1 MLSKT
6 AIALAAA
13 SFAVGAAAL
22 TPAMANYAPCLENPA
37 AKGCPGEIKQN
48 AARPSYRGAE
58 HHSRHTTRH
67 HG

>member
-48 AARPSYRGAE
+48 AARPSL
-58 HHSRHTTRH
+58 
-67 HG
+67 

>member
-1 MLSKT
+1 MFSKS

-22 TPAMANYAPCLENPA
+22 TPAMANYAPCVENPA
-37 AKGCPGEIKQN
+37 GKGCPGEIKQN
-48 AARPSYRGAE
+48 AAMHSYRGAE
-58 HHSRHTTRH
+58 HHPRSTTHH